1 MDLEK
6 INQLLAGGLS
16 ISKVEKELGFGK
28 DTLRKK
34 LNRHGYHFDKDLRQY
49 VADTETTPSVEKPA
63 KPVAVPAPI
72 KKNPEPVAQVSTPS
86 YTAPFTEQQVDV
98 LHRMI
103 REFQARE
110 QIQATTSR
118 GTVKNRNVRVYTE
131 QFDVFADWCKQNNI
145 TQADALFKAIEA
157 LMNSF

>member
-6 INQLLAGGLS
+6 INQLLAEGLS
-16 ISKVEKELGFGK
+16 ISKVEKDLGFGK

-34 LNRHGYHFDKDLRQY
+34 LNRSGYHFDKESRQY
-49 VADTETTPSVEKPA
+49 ILDGEPA
-63 KPVAVPAPI
+63 PAVPATV
-72 KKNPEPVAQVSTPS
+72 KKNPQPVAQVSTHS
-86 YTAPFTEQQVDV
+86 YKTPFTEQQVDV

-103 REFQARE
+103 KEFQARE
-110 QIQATTSR
+110 QIQATVSR
-118 GTVKNRNVRVYTE
+118 GTVKNRNIRVYTE